1 MSDVHKPLQV
11 VLTNRITVATDN
23 ACVDGEDHQ
32 DNGFQY
38 DILKTKWVSNSSV
51 EYKKS
56 CVRKDI
62 ENLCDKLQEV
72 DLENRSVTQVE
83 IDDLCDGINNVLIKP
98 AIVAGIS
105 IYKMFSV
112 NSSRKT
118 KKNVSNPWFCSVK
131 LKDDNI

>member
-1 MSDVHKPLQV
+1 ML
-11 VLTNRITVATDN
+11 
-23 ACVDGEDHQ
+23 E
-32 DNGFQY
+32 
-38 DILKTKWVSNSSV
+38 TKWVSNSSV

-56 CVRKDI
+56 FVRKYI

-72 DLENRSVTQVE
+72 DLENRSVTKVE

-105 IYKMFSV
+105 TYKMFSV

-118 KKNVSNPWFCSVK
+118 KKNVSKPWFCK
-131 LKDDNI
+131 ECKAKRREYLKVLKQDECAAHREYC